1 MMAMTSSHPERIG
14 PAAPFPQEVNLR
26 RPGFV
31 QGGIRGILR
40 LEGFTVLA
48 VSVLAFAGLHAS
60 WRLFAEL
67 ILAPDVSFLAYL
79 INPRWGA
86 IAYNTLHSY
95 IAPLLLGL
103 IAQFGHAPV
112 LLPIA
117 LIWVAHIGFD
127 RAAGY
132 GLKYGSAFGDTHL
145 GYKGRARNH
154 ANAAKNVAN

>member
-1 MMAMTSSHPERIG
+1 MISSYVVESG
-14 PAAPFPQEVNLR
+14 SPFPQEVAPR

-31 QGGIRGILR
+31 QGGVRSILR
-40 LEGFTVLA
+40 LEGFAVLA
-48 VSVLAFAGLHAS
+48 VSMVAFAGLHAS
-60 WRLFAEL
+60 WWLFAAL
-67 ILAPDVSFLAYL
+67 FLAPDVSFVAYL
-79 INPRWGA
+79 INPRLGA

-103 IAQFGHAPV
+103 IAHLGQASV

-127 RAAGY
+127 RAVGY

-145 GYKGRARNH
+145 GYKGPQRNH
-154 ANAAKNVAN
+154 ANATEDVAN